1 LHPRPFGQIL
11 CVRVIKVIG
20 TKLNKIKVKRMFSQ
34 FAFPIFE
41 QSIKEYHII
50 DDVYQPT
57 LNPYTKGTIE
67 YLLFAKNWVDTVQ
80 WHYEDIIRD
89 PNIDPVAALILKRKI
104 DASNQVRTDMVE
116 YIDSY
121 FLQKHVAV
129 QVKPNAKINTESP
142 AWAIDRLSILALKIY
157 HMNEEANRAEAS
169 VEHRAKCQE
178 KLNVLLDQKNDMFI
192 SINDLLNDIENG
204 DKFMKVYKQMKMY
217 NDDDL
222 NPVLYQNNK

>member
-1 LHPRPFGQIL
+1 MHPRPFGQIL

-222 NPVLYQNNK
+222 NPVLYQNKK

>member
-1 LHPRPFGQIL
+1 
-11 CVRVIKVIG
+11 
-20 TKLNKIKVKRMFSQ
+20 MFSQ

-41 QSIKEYHII
+41 QSIKDYHII

-57 LNPYTKGTIE
+57 INPYEKGSIE
-67 YLLFAKNWVDTVQ
+67 YLLYAKNWVDTVQ

-89 PNIDPVAALILKRKI
+89 PQIDPVAALDLKRKI

-121 FLQKHVAV
+121 FLQKYASV

-157 HMNEEANRAEAS
+157 HMNEEATRVDATP
-169 VEHRAKCQE
+169 EHRAKCQE
-178 KLNVLLDQKNDMFI
+178 KLNVLLDQKNDMFT
-192 SINDLLNDIENG
+192 SINDLLTDIENG

-222 NPVLYQNNK
+222 NPVLYQNKK